1 MINAPAAITA
11 RNAVCRRCSFDSD
24 AVQAMKIG
32 ATPTG
37 SMITVNVTNVVPM
50 IVHSTARR
58 YAPARSVAVERE
70 VHVVLRAAG
79 PAAAPTPPDRGEGV
93 AHLSGDHPAAMAR
106 AVAVGLC
113 LRVAAH
119 AAAHVRILDRVDVD
133 GEAVRVVGPTA
144 GSAAPAARRRH
155 R

>member
-11 RNAVCRRCSFDSD
+11 RKAVCRRCSFDSD

-50 IVHSTARR
+50 IVQSTARR
-58 YAPARSVAVERE
+58 LRARAVRSVAVERE

-79 PAAAPTPPDRGEGV
+79 PAAAPTPPDRGEGL
-93 AHLSGDHPAAMAR
+93 AHLSRDHAAAMAR
-106 AVAVGLC
+106 AV
-113 LRVAAH
+113 
-119 AAAHVRILDRVDVD
+119 
-133 GEAVRVVGPTA
+133 
-144 GSAAPAARRRH
+144 
-155 R
+155 